1 MFSVKFWG
9 TRGSVAT
16 PGPTTLRCGGN
27 TACVEVRAGKRL
39 IILDAGTGIR
49 ELGLKLEEE
58 NATRIDLLVSHGHMD
73 HLMGFPFFNPAYHAG
88 TQINMYLTRAASSA
102 VRKLMEQPHFPVPFE
117 ALAADIK
124 FHEMNGHCL
133 LGAVHVTS
141 HPLNHPG
148 GSLAFKLEYGG
159 QTLIYMT
166 DHEPYASPRDADVR
180 EFTRGADLLIREAQY
195 TTAEY
200 EQKRG
205 WGHSRFDD
213 AIFDA
218 MAVGVKKIALFH
230 HDPQHDD
237 EFLERELRDL
247 QARYSSSPLKIM
259 LAREGQSVEL
269 A

>member
-1 MFSVKFWG
+1 
-9 TRGSVAT
+9 
-16 PGPTTLRCGGN
+16 
-27 TACVEVRAGKRL
+27 
-39 IILDAGTGIR
+39 
-49 ELGLKLEEE
+49 
-58 NATRIDLLVSHGHMD
+58 
-73 HLMGFPFFNPAYHAG
+73 
-88 TQINMYLTRAASSA
+88 
-102 VRKLMEQPHFPVPFE
+102 
-117 ALAADIK
+117 
-124 FHEMNGHCL
+124 
-133 LGAVHVTS
+133 
-141 HPLNHPG
+141 
-148 GSLAFKLEYGG
+148 
-159 QTLIYMT
+159 MT
-166 DHEPYASPRDADVR
+166 DHEPYASSRDADVR

-195 TTAEY
+195 TTSEY